1 MKKFEQKDIFINK
14 VKTHAR
20 VRFFCYNGKIYIN
33 NTQEQ
38 SLKMNNFLQS
48 SDERGKIPDNVII
61 SEDGNLLITE
71 DGNYILI
78 E

>member
-1 MKKFEQKDIFINK
+1 MKKFEEKDIFINK

-33 NTQEQ
+33 NTEEQ
-38 SLKMNNFLQS
+38 NLKMNNFLQS
-48 SDERGKIPDNVII
+48 SDNLNLPDNGIL
-61 SEDGNLLITE
+61 SEDGNFLITE